1 MTLAVRRYEPGDRER
16 WDSFVAE
23 ARSAHFLF
31 RRGYMDYHSD
41 RFVDH
46 SLMVFDGAR
55 LVALLP
61 ANLAGSQ
68 LVSHGGLTFGG
79 FLTDATLS
87 TRRML
92 AVFDA
97 ATAYLRASGI
107 DALVYKAVPHIYH
120 RIPAEED
127 LYALFRAGATVIRR
141 DVSSA
146 IRMDARVPYTKGRR
160 AALAVARRIGVSVTP
175 SDDFDA
181 FMELERQVLH
191 DRYRAEPVHTAA
203 ELALLAGRFPDSI
216 SLQVATVDDRL
227 VGGVV
232 VYETPLVA
240 RSQYIAVSDE
250 GREVHALDAIVDTL
264 LSGYAER
271 KRWWDFGPSTER
283 DGRRLNEALIRNKE
297 SYGARAVAY
306 DHYRLD
312 LRA

>member
-1 MTLAVRRYEPGDRER
+1 VTLAVRRYEPGDRER